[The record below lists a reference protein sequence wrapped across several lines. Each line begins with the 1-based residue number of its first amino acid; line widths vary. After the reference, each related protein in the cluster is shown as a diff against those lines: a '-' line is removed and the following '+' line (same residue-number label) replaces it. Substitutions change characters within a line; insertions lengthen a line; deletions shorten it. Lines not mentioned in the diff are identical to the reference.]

1 MLPKVSRDLPVEQLL
16 PIDVLQVDVSVASLG
31 VMDFHKRLVNQNLSC
46 SLGGYKMIILISQK
60 SITRKQ
66 RNKNIERHKCPH
78 ERKLHQLEYLKLWGN
93 Y

>member
-1 MLPKVSRDLPVEQLL
+1 MEQLL
-16 PIDVLQVDVSVASLG
+16 PVDVLQVDVGIASLG

-66 RNKNIERHKCPH
+66 RNKNIEMSART
-78 ERKLHQLEYLKLWGN
+78 EVTSTGVFEIMGQFLIFQDLL
-93 Y
+93 